1 MEPIRDDRLISNSS
15 FDMRAHNMHRSV
27 PPSATRTAAAVLM
40 ATALGL
46 ASLAN
51 AQTPAQ
57 PMAQTLSQAAPPVDP
72 SFSAYSLVQSCKQRH
87 DNVAQGQCVSAIRGI
102 IHGYQYGVLFL
113 AQRATF
119 PANETQRVSL
129 CLSDVPVSSDRRRLP
144 RRCRSGTGRRT
155 AAHPRR
161 SRRARLRASAP
172 PLHLSAA
179 SARAASSAPTSLRA
193 SRAAAPQRTAAAPAP
208 TTSPAH
214 ACRAAA

>member
-1 MEPIRDDRLISNSS
+1 
-15 FDMRAHNMHRSV
+15 MHRSV

-87 DNVAQGQCVSAIRGI
+87 DNVAQGQCVGAIRGI

-129 CLSDVPVSSDRRRLP
+129 CLRDVPVSSIVDDFLAD
-144 RRCRSGTGRRT
+144 
-155 AAHPRR
+155 AAQVPDDALQHTPAEVAVLGSVHQHHPC
-161 SRRARLRASAP
+161 
-172 PLHLSAA
+172 
-179 SARAASSAPTSLRA
+179 T
-193 SRAAAPQRTAAAPAP
+193 
-208 TTSPAH
+208 
-214 ACRAAA
+214 